1 MIKFDGT
8 VASLIAAYTADKVS
22 PYRKLRHRTRQNYD
36 SLLRRVEKDH
46 GDVRL
51 TELRHRVFL
60 EWHMDWSRNGER
72 IPMAHALMGMVRTL
86 VGFGV
91 VFLEDRECERL
102 SGVLH
107 KMKFQMGK
115 GRDLHL
121 TADHAD
127 AVRVQAHKDGYP
139 SMALA
144 QAVQFEGTLRQKDI
158 IGEWIPLSEPGVSE
172 VTWAKYGKWLRGIR
186 WSELGDDMVLR
197 HVTSKT
203 QKLVEIDFNLAPM
216 ILEELQV
223 AYCDLGEPLT
233 RAKLPKS
240 GPIVLDEETGRPYL
254 THVFRRRWRAIARAA
269 DVPDE
274 VQNRDTRAG
283 AITEAIESGA
293 SIEDAQKAAKHST
306 TAMTA
311 KYWRGDAK
319 ATARAMT
326 MRAAAR
332 AKKQRGKEGQN
343 EVA

>member
-1 MIKFDGT
+1 MSLT
-8 VASLIAAYTADKVS
+8 VHDLIAAYTADKVS

-36 SLLRRVEKDH
+36 SLLRRVDKDQ
-46 GDVRL
+46 GGGALAAIKYR
-51 TELRHRVFL
+51 TFL
-60 EWHMDWSRNGER
+60 EWHADWSRNGAR

-107 KMKFQMGK
+107 KMKFEMGK

-127 AVRVQAHKDGYP
+127 AVRVQAHKEGYP

-158 IGEWIPLSEPGVSE
+158 IGEWVPLSEPGVSD
-172 VTWAKYGKWLRGIR
+172 VTWARYGKWLRGLR
-186 WSELGDDMVLR
+186 WNEIDENLILR
-197 HVTSKT
+197 HLTSKT
-203 QKLVEIDFNLAPM
+203 QKVVEIDLKLGPM
-216 ILEELQV
+216 VLEELQV

-240 GPIVLDEETGRPYL
+240 GPVILDEETGRPYL
-254 THVFRRRWRAIARAA
+254 THVFRRRWRMIARAA
-269 DVPDE
+269 GVPDE

-293 SIEDAQKAAKHST
+293 SIEDAQKAAKHAT
-306 TAMTA
+306 PAMTA

-319 ATARAMT
+319 AAARAMT
-326 MRAAAR
+326 LRAADRVAR
-332 AKKQRGKEGQN
+332 KKQSSEQ
-343 EVA
+343 VA